1 MQWKHKDVKRGQ
13 WVDLKPLEGRRRK
26 GTDPLQA
33 EISRIVKAGKKE
45 RVKPNYKKKQKQQI
59 EQLRRKRKR
68 QIIQEDIRRQK
79 KERAKEKQK
88 ARRQGSK

>member
-1 MQWKHKDVKRGQ
+1 MYRQPAAILVI
-13 WVDLKPLEGRRRK
+13 
-26 GTDPLQA
+26 GTLA
-33 EISRIVKAGKKE
+33 
-45 RVKPNYKKKQKQQI
+45 QQI